1 MVAKNRYSCKCNFK
15 QSQFSENQ
23 NLVYIHILFY
33 CFRSETTGNC
43 LYSSISLL
51 LVGNNSLVET
61 LRCLTS
67 LELHQHASFYSKH
80 PTFTFIFT
88 NHRNVFASMESIL
101 KISVS
106 HKTLD
111 TGLSSDEAV
120 KEEAINNC
128 HDKAWSSFLCILGLS
143 SVIQRSIHSLYP
155 DFGLHRNKVLFN
167 QLISPRV
174 AVSST
179 PLFILFC
186 RDGPVVKSVPFQSN
200 HFVPLIYSHKSKR
213 KSLAVPSRPSKV
225 NVTDNVYPV
234 FPRMKN
240 ESSI

>member
-1 MVAKNRYSCKCNFK
+1 M
-15 QSQFSENQ
+15 
-23 NLVYIHILFY
+23 
-33 CFRSETTGNC
+33 
-43 LYSSISLL
+43 L

-128 HDKAWSSFLCILGLS
+128 HDKACPG
-143 SVIQRSIHSLYP
+143 
-155 DFGLHRNKVLFN
+155 FGLHRNKVLFN
-167 QLISPRV
+167 QLISPHV

-213 KSLAVPSRPSKV
+213 KSLAVPSRPAKV

-234 FPRMKN
+234 FPRMKVH
-240 ESSI
+240 SKLPFLHDSASIPADKCMTKDTKLVQHKLSFPPVDRHL